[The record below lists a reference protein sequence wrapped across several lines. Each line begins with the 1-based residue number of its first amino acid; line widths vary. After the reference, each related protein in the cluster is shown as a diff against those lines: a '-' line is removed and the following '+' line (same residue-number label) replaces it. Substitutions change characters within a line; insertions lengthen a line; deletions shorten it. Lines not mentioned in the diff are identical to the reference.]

1 MRLRGAIFDMDGTL
15 LDSMQV
21 WENAGEDYLRTL
33 GCVPEEGVGELMKS
47 MSLQQAALYCRE
59 RYALPLSVEEIMA
72 GVNGRVERFY
82 RQEARLKPGALD
94 FLRTLSQR
102 GVRMCL
108 ATATDLHLVEAALD
122 RCGVRTY
129 FSALFTCTQVGSG
142 KDEPHIY
149 RAALRHLGTGRADTL
164 VFEDAL
170 YAARTAKGDG
180 FVTVGVADAYEKNEG
195 ELERLS
201 DIFRTTIAFSARF
214 FLRDFREVDQFW
226 KFVSAC

>member
-180 FVTVGVADAYEKNEG
+180 FVTVGVADAYEKSEG

-201 DIFRTTIAFSARF
+201 DC

>member
-82 RQEARLKPGALD
+82 RQEARLKPGAAD
-94 FLRTLSQR
+94 FLRTLSQQ
-102 GVRMCL
+102 GVGMCL

-180 FVTVGVADAYEKNEG
+180 FVTVGVADAYEKSEG

-201 DIFRTTIAFSARF
+201 DF

>member
-201 DIFRTTIAFSARF
+201 DF
-214 FLRDFREVDQFW
+214 FLRDLRELDRFW
-226 KFVSAC
+226 KFVSAY

>member
-164 VFEDAL
+164 VFEDAF

-201 DIFRTTIAFSARF
+201 DF

>member
-15 LDSMQV
+15 LDSMKV

-201 DIFRTTIAFSARF
+201 DF

>member
-180 FVTVGVADAYEKNEG
+180 FVTVGVADPYEKNEE

-201 DIFRTTIAFSARF
+201 DF

>member
-59 RYALPLSVEEIMA
+59 RYALPLSVEEIID
-72 GVNGRVERFY
+72 GINGRVERFY
-82 RQEARLKPGALD
+82 RQEARLKPGAAD
-94 FLRTLSQR
+94 FLRTLSQQ
-102 GVRMCL
+102 GVGMCL

-180 FVTVGVADAYEKNEG
+180 FVTVGVADAYEKSEG

-201 DIFRTTIAFSARF
+201 DF

>member
-21 WENAGEDYLRTL
+21 WETAGEDYLRTL
-33 GCVPEEGVGELMKS
+33 GCAPEEGVGELMKS

-72 GVNGRVERFY
+72 GVNGRVEDFY
-82 RQEARLKPGALD
+82 RHQARLKPGAADLLRALD
-94 FLRTLSQR
+94 RR
-102 GVRMCL
+102 GVGMCL

-122 RCGVRTY
+122 RCGVRKY

-149 RAALRHLGTGRADTL
+149 RAALRHLGTGRTDTL

-170 YAARTAKGDG
+170 YAARTAREDG
-180 FVTVGVADAYEKNEG
+180 FVTVGVADPYEKNEE

-201 DIFRTTIAFSARF
+201 DF
-214 FLRDFREVDQFW
+214 FLRDLRELDRFW

>member
-82 RQEARLKPGALD
+82 HQEARLKPGALD

-201 DIFRTTIAFSARF
+201 DF

>member
-72 GVNGRVERFY
+72 GVNGRVEDFY
-82 RQEARLKPGALD
+82 RRQARLKPGAAD
-94 FLRTLSQR
+94 FLDALSRR
-102 GVRMCL
+102 GVAMCL
-108 ATATDLHLVEAALD
+108 ATATDLHLVEAALE
-122 RCGVRTY
+122 RCGVRKY
-129 FSALFTCTQVGSG
+129 FSALFTCTQVGGG
-142 KDEPHIY
+142 KDEPRIY
-149 RAALRHLGTGRADTL
+149 REALRHLGTGRTDTL

-180 FVTVGVADAYEKNEG
+180 FVTVGVADSYEKNEE

-201 DIFRTTIAFSARF
+201 DF
-214 FLRDFREVDQFW
+214 FLRDFRELDPFW
-226 KFVSAC
+226 KFVSAL

>member
-1 MRLRGAIFDMDGTL
+1 MRLRGAIFDTDGTL

-180 FVTVGVADAYEKNEG
+180 FVTVGVADAYEKSEG

-201 DIFRTTIAFSARF
+201 DF

>member
-149 RAALRHLGTGRADTL
+149 RAALRHLGTDRTDTL

-170 YAARTAKGDG
+170 YAARTAREDG
-180 FVTVGVADAYEKNEG
+180 FVTVGVADPYEKNEE

-201 DIFRTTIAFSARF
+201 DF
-214 FLRDFREVDQFW
+214 FLRDLRELDRFW